1 MRMQQEAGESRRK
14 GRTDAWQ
21 MMQGNLVA
29 KSCHERAALGVE
41 QNVPSLLQFAA
52 ASNGKGSSGENSM
65 SLPFLWVFSSL
76 PDLLVLVSLYSDNL
90 LLLWQRSV

>member
-29 KSCHERAALGVE
+29 KSCHERTDLVVE

-52 ASNGKGSSGENSM
+52 ASNGKGSSGENSV
-65 SLPFLWVFSSL
+65 SLPFLWVFQLISRLAGAGL
-76 PDLLVLVSLYSDNL
+76 PV
-90 LLLWQRSV
+90 Q

>member
-21 MMQGNLVA
+21 MTQGNLVA
-29 KSCHERAALGVE
+29 KPCHERTELRVQ

-65 SLPFLWVFSSL
+65 SFPFLWVFQFISTLVGAGL
-76 PDLLVLVSLYSDNL
+76 PL
-90 LLLWQRSV
+90 Q